1 MMEDEIYRRF
11 GIETEEYNLLLSK
24 YRLVDDELVQ
34 ERIREVEEQLEPI
47 QQRLLAS
54 IQGEQQ

>member
-1 MMEDEIYRRF
+1 MEDEIYRQF

-54 IQGEQQ
+54 IQGEEQ